1 MQWPFEIC
9 FGLPYIC
16 ASSLNLLGIISDN
29 VFNSFDAALILN
41 SLPGFVLHA
50 FTDLG
55 TRADV
60 AANVGYLARLQ
71 QDDCNRTQLP
81 VEGNAQHD
89 TNILPDDVF
98 GFNNW
103 RGKIFPKASRTSLPS
118 DESTQIAPLTV
129 CSVQGSQLA
138 SLKMLQK
145 KERT

>member
-1 MQWPFEIC
+1 
-9 FGLPYIC
+9 
-16 ASSLNLLGIISDN
+16 
-29 VFNSFDAALILN
+29 
-41 SLPGFVLHA
+41 
-50 FTDLG
+50 
-55 TRADV
+55 
-60 AANVGYLARLQ
+60 
-71 QDDCNRTQLP
+71 
-81 VEGNAQHD
+81 
-89 TNILPDDVF
+89 LPDDVF